1 MAELSSALVG
11 EEKEPAKAGCN
22 RAPGWW
28 EEILHGEW
36 QGVLPP
42 DLQKCPVALLMEAL
56 RLSAICS
63 NSWSSDWGSEKRK

>member
-1 MAELSSALVG
+1 MAVLSSALVG

-22 RAPGWW
+22 RASGCW

-42 DLQKCPVALLMEAL
+42 DLYECSAAMLLEAL
-56 RLSAICS
+56 CLSAICS
-63 NSWSSDWGSEKRK
+63 NSRSSDLGSEKRK